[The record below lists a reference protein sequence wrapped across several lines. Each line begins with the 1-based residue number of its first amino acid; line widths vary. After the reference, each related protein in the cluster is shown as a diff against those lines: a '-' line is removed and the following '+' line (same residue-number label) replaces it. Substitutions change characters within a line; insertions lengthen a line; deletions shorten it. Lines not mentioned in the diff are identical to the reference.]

1 MLANNTQFIGNQAKY
16 FSNCIQFAGTFIVID
31 GNMSENIFLSFNN

>member
-16 FSNCIQFAGTFIVID
+16 FSNCIQFAGTLMAID
-31 GNMSENIFLSFNN
+31 RKIIKLKHLTFK